1 MNRKISAARQRSTE
15 LLNKFCQEQ
24 DRELIRLAK
33 RIATLFAEGGQLL
46 VAGNGVLQPVAQ
58 QLTSYFS
65 FRLSF
70 DRPALPAVCLGSDA
84 VLTGQM
90 FSAGQFDQYLVRHYR
105 TLNTQNHLVLILN
118 AGGSA
123 GELKN
128 LCDEIVENDQPIALI
143 SHNSANDPLNATA
156 VEINL
161 DLATSSP
168 PRQVELSQFVG
179 HLLCEL
185 VEAELFGC

>member
-1 MNRKISAARQRSTE
+1 MDQKIFAARQRATE
-15 LLNKFCQEQ
+15 LLNQFCQEQ

-58 QLTSYFS
+58 QLASHFS

-70 DRPALPAVCLGSDA
+70 DRPALPAICLGSDT

-118 AGGSA
+118 DGGSTE
-123 GELKN
+123 ELKQ
-128 LCDEIVENDQPIALI
+128 LCDEVVENDQPLALI
-143 SHNSANDPLNATA
+143 SCNSANDPLNAVA
-156 VEINL
+156 VEVAL
-161 DLATSSP
+161 DLATSAP
-168 PRQVELSQFVG
+168 PRQIELAQFVG